1 MTRTRLGAQLLVLA
15 LGAGTIAALAP
26 AAAAVPTSET
36 AETAA
41 TATTAVPA
49 GGARAVFYR
58 MSTAQRVGQLF
69 MVGGA
74 ATGPGSA
81 TYAAIS
87 NYHVGSAMLTGR
99 SSLSTSAT
107 LLVTRSLQARAT
119 TIATLG
125 VPLFVATDQEGGNVQ
140 VLRGSGFSRI
150 PTALTQGTW
159 YISTLRS
166 NALTWGRQLRSA
178 GVNLNL
184 APVLDT
190 VPYAMRDTN
199 KPIGY
204 YDREFGYTTSVV
216 SGHGSAFMSGML
228 GAHVGTSVKHFPGLG
243 RVTANTD
250 VSAGV
255 TDYVTTYDDPY
266 LGPFRTAVNAGT
278 PFVMMSLADYDKIDP
293 HVPAAFSRKIIG
305 GMLRSDLGFGGVVIS
320 DSLAAEQVQA
330 WSPGTRAVN
339 FVNAGGDLILM
350 TDPTQIPAMVNA
362 VLSKAN
368 SDSTFLAKV
377 NTAALRVLFAK
388 QRMGLIPRATVT
400 GDYNGDA
407 RSDVAFYRPSTGTW
421 YVRGQWSLR
430 YGAAGDIPV
439 PADYRGIRASTP
451 AVFRPSTGTW
461 YVYGV
466 GQFAWGQRG
475 DIPVP
480 ADYNGDGR
488 TDIAVYRPSTGTW
501 YVRGLFTVGYGTPG
515 DIPAP
520 ADYNG
525 DGRAE
530 ISVFRPSTGTWY
542 VRGGS
547 ETRMGG
553 SGDRPVAADY
563 DGDGRAEQALFRP
576 STGYWYVVGM
586 PAVQYGGRGD
596 IPQPADYNGDS
607 RYDVAFFR
615 PSDGSWHVRGQFYLR
630 YGVTGDIPVG

>member
-1 MTRTRLGAQLLVLA
+1 MARTRLGAGLLA
-15 LGAGTIAALAP
+15 LTMAAGTMVAAGST
-26 AAAAVPTSET
+26 AAAAT
-36 AETAA
+36 A
-41 TATTAVPA
+41 ATTAVPA
-49 GGARAVFYR
+49 GGAWAVFYR
-58 MSTAQRVGQLF
+58 MTTAQRVGQLF

-87 NYHVGSAMLTGR
+87 NYHVGSVMLTGR

-107 LLVTRSLQARAT
+107 LSVTRTLQATAT
-119 TIATLG
+119 SAATLG
-125 VPLFVATDQEGGNVQ
+125 VPLFVATDQEGGYVQ
-140 VLRGSGFSRI
+140 VLSGSGFSRM

-159 YISTLRS
+159 SVSTLRS
-166 NALTWGRQLRSA
+166 SALTWGRQLRSA

-184 APVLDT
+184 APVMDT

-199 KPIGY
+199 RPIGY

-216 SGHGSAFMSGML
+216 AAHGGAFLSGML
-228 GAHVGTSVKHFPGLG
+228 GAHVATSVKHFPGLG
-243 RVTANTD
+243 RVTGNTD

-266 LGPFRTAVNAGT
+266 LGPFRAAVNAGT
-278 PFVMMSLADYDKIDP
+278 PFVMMSLANYAKIDP
-293 HVPAAFSRKIIG
+293 QEPAAFSSKIIG
-305 GMLRSDLGFGGVVIS
+305 GMLRSELGFSGVVMS
-320 DSLAAEQVQA
+320 DSLAAKQVQA
-330 WSPGTRAVN
+330 WSPATRAVT

-350 TDPTQIPAMVNA
+350 TDPAQIPSMVNA
-362 VLSKAN
+362 VLSRAN
-368 SDSTFLAKV
+368 SDSAFRAKV
-377 NTAALRVLFAK
+377 NAAALRVLFAK

-407 RSDVAFYRPSTGTW
+407 RSDVAVFRPSTGTW

-430 YGAAGDIPV
+430 YGAPGDIPV

-451 AVFRPSTGTW
+451 AVFRPSTGSW
-461 YVYGV
+461 YLYGV
-466 GQFAWGQRG
+466 GQVSWGQVG

-488 TDIAVYRPSTGTW
+488 TDVAVYRPSTGTW
-501 YVRGLFTVGYGTPG
+501 YVRGLFTVTYGVPG

-530 ISVFRPSTGTWY
+530 VSVFRPSTGTWY
-542 VRGGS
+542 VRGG
-547 ETRMGG
+547 TAIRMGG
-553 SGDRPVAADY
+553 RGDRPVPADY
-563 DGDGRAEQALFRP
+563 DADGRAEQALFRP

-586 PAVQYGGRGD
+586 PAVQYGGSGD
-596 IPQPADYNGDS
+596 IPQPGDYNGDR
-607 RYDVAFFR
+607 RYDVALFR

-630 YGVTGDIPVG
+630 YGTTGDIPVG